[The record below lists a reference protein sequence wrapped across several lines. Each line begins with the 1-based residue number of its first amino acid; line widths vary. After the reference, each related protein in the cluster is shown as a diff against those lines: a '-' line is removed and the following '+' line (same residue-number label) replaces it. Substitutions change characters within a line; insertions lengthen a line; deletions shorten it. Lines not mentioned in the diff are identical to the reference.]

1 MFGTL
6 RLLPVLVPLLL
17 TGCPGRITVDPP
29 ETTGEPPETNGEPPQ
44 MHERFVGEWKVD
56 QPFHAL
62 YEASWYLFHE
72 GGQLEHLRDCSF
84 GGPVPTGFVSDAG
97 DSLRCQFGERWSAP
111 DANTLVIEGA
121 CSDGH
126 ERDIVL
132 GFPEDTTADATGQSA
147 IEVVSVGGEAGWGHF
162 MWDWAWQKCLEP
174 GCVSF
179 DPECP

>member
-1 MFGTL
+1 MHGTP
-6 RLLPVLVPLLL
+6 RLLHLLVPLLL
-17 TGCPGRITVDPP
+17 TSCPGRITAD
-29 ETTGEPPETNGEPPQ
+29 PPETNGEPPQ
-44 MHERFVGEWKVD
+44 THERFVGEWKVD

-97 DSLRCQFGERWSAP
+97 GSLRCQFGDRWSAP
-111 DANTLVIEGA
+111 DADTLVIEGA

-132 GFPEDTTADATGQSA
+132 GFPEDTTADATGQPA
-147 IEVVSVGGEAGWGHF
+147 IEVVSVGGQVGWGHF
-162 MWDWAWQKCLEP
+162 TWDWAWQKCLEP

-179 DPECP
+179 YPECP